1 MLSVGNFFYYLLT
14 CSKMQ
19 QANYMH
25 VVCNAVFSGNSDVLT
40 NFLAGSPF
48 FQHPCDVALCVVQN
62 FVVTLNL
69 TLQV

>member
-1 MLSVGNFFYYLLT
+1 
-14 CSKMQ
+14 
-19 QANYMH
+19 MH
-25 VVCNAVFSGNSDVLT
+25 VVCNAVFSGNSGVLT